1 MTDKGAQSNKEEY
14 IDMMVKYLP
23 VLRASIRI
31 TQKELAQ
38 KIGITRQSMMNI
50 ENRRRPL
57 QWSTYLALVLVFQQ
71 AEESRKLLESLRLF
85 DGKIINSVSQEGL

>member
-14 IDMMVKYLP
+14 IDMMVKNLP

>member
-1 MTDKGAQSNKEEY
+1 MPNTDEQNNQEEY
-14 IDMMVKYLP
+14 IDRMVKNLP

-50 ENRRRPL
+50 ETRRRPL

-71 AEESRKLLESLRLF
+71 ADDSKKLLESLRLF
-85 DGKIINSVSQEGL
+85 DGKIINPVSQEGL